1 MVACSVGTIFSGC
14 MATIGAFDRAA
25 ALALLILGTFCFG
38 WNEGVTQTLVGI
50 CVRDQKQI
58 GIAVGIAGSI
68 RSVIS
73 TIWSAIFVTVLN
85 NRLSATL
92 PSIVGPAV
100 VDAGLPRSSV
110 PALLDAF
117 TTGTPS
123 AFASVPGLTPAI
135 RQVATVAYKEG
146 SALAY
151 HTVYEVSV
159 AVGGS
164 LALLA
169 LFAPNVDHL
178 MNDKI
183 AVTVHRK
190 KDEKQLE
197 AGSSKE
203 EEISLG

>member
-1 MVACSVGTIFSGC
+1 
-14 MATIGAFDRAA
+14 MATIGAFDRAS

-58 GIAVGIAGSI
+58 GIAGSI

-85 NRLSATL
+85 NRLNITL
-92 PSIVGPAV
+92 PSTVGLAAI
-100 VDAGLPRSSV
+100 DAGLPRSSV
-110 PALLDAF
+110 PALLNVF
-117 TTGTPS
+117 TGGTPS
-123 AFASVPGLTPAI
+123 AFASVPGLTPKI
-135 RQVATVAYKEG
+135 QQVATVSYKQG
-146 SALAY
+146 SVQAY
-151 HTVYEVSV
+151 HTVYGVSD

-164 LALLA
+164 LALLVLLA

-183 AVTVHRK
+183 AVIVHRK
-190 KDEKQLE
+190 KGEKQ
-197 AGSSKE
+197 S
-203 EEISLG
+203 

>member
-1 MVACSVGTIFSGC
+1 MIGSALSKKITKLKLQLIVVCSVGTVFYGC
-14 MATIGAFDRAA
+14 MATVGAFDRGS

-50 CVRDQKQI
+50 AVRDQKQI

-73 TIWSAIFVTVLN
+73 TIWSAIFVMVLN
-85 NRLSATL
+85 NRLTTTL
-92 PSIVGPAV
+92 PSTVGPAAIG
-100 VDAGLPRSSV
+100 AGLPKSSV
-110 PALLDAF
+110 TSLLDAF
-117 TTGTPS
+117 TVGTPS
-123 AFASVPGLTPAI
+123 AFSSVPGLTPAI
-135 RQVATVAYKEG
+135 QQVATAAYKQG
-146 SALAY
+146 SVQAY

-178 MNDKI
+178 MNS
-183 AVTVHRK
+183 TLR
-190 KDEKQLE
+190 
-197 AGSSKE
+197 
-203 EEISLG
+203 